1 MSSFQGSKINPSRF
15 SLSQLKI
22 YAYLVPLAAVMLL
35 PIIYIFS
42 TAFKPM
48 DELFAYPP
56 RFFVQKPTMDNFLDI
71 SSYIESSGIPLSR
84 YLFNSIVSALLAVG
98 FTLVISLN
106 AGYVLSKK
114 RFRGKGILF
123 TINTMALMFVPQAVQ
138 IPRYLIIEKSHLIDN
153 FLILFLPLLAM
164 PVGLFLVKLFI
175 DQVPDALIEAAR
187 IDGAGEARIFW
198 KIAMPMLRPAWAT
211 LIVFAFVANWND
223 YFSPLVFTNSD
234 AMKTLPLAIQSIA
247 GGPGAASLATAG
259 SMAASTFVMTLPTVL
274 IYTFMQSKVLSTMSY
289 SGIKA

>member
-138 IPRYLIIEKSHLIDN
+138 IPRYLFIEYAHLRDQYP
-153 FLILFLPLLAM
+153 ILFLPLLAM
-164 PVGLFLVKLFI
+164 PVGLFLVKQFI

-187 IDGAGEARIFW
+187 IDGAGDFRIVTSI
-198 KIAMPMLRPAWAT
+198 IAPIVKPALATVAILAFQASWNNAEISTYYVNNDMMRTFAFYLSSMIVGMGNNVAGRGILAAAT
-211 LIVFAFVANWND
+211 L
-223 YFSPLVFTNSD
+223 
-234 AMKTLPLAIQSIA
+234 
-247 GGPGAASLATAG
+247 
-259 SMAASTFVMTLPTVL
+259 VMFIPNLL
-274 IYTFMQSKVLSTMSY
+274 IFIFMQNKVLNTMAH
-289 SGIKA
+289 SGIK

>member
-106 AGYVLSKK
+106 AG
-114 RFRGKGILF
+114 
-123 TINTMALMFVPQAVQ
+123 
-138 IPRYLIIEKSHLIDN
+138 
-153 FLILFLPLLAM
+153 PL
-164 PVGLFLVKLFI
+164 
-175 DQVPDALIEAAR
+175 Q
-187 IDGAGEARIFW
+187 
-198 KIAMPMLRPAWAT
+198 
-211 LIVFAFVANWND
+211 
-223 YFSPLVFTNSD
+223 
-234 AMKTLPLAIQSIA
+234 KTLPRQRDSLHHQHH
-247 GGPGAASLATAG
+247 GAD
-259 SMAASTFVMTLPTVL
+259 VRP
-274 IYTFMQSKVLSTMSY
+274 
-289 SGIKA
+289 SGRADPPVSDH

>member
-164 PVGLFLVKLFI
+164 PVGC
-175 DQVPDALIEAAR
+175 
-187 IDGAGEARIFW
+187 
-198 KIAMPMLRPAWAT
+198 
-211 LIVFAFVANWND
+211 
-223 YFSPLVFTNSD
+223 SS
-234 AMKTLPLAIQSIA
+234 S
-247 GGPGAASLATAG
+247 S
-259 SMAASTFVMTLPTVL
+259 S
-274 IYTFMQSKVLSTMSY
+274 LSTRFPMP
-289 SGIKA
+289 

>member
-84 YLFNSIVSALLAVG
+84 YLFQQHRVRPSGGGIH
-98 FTLVISLN
+98 
-106 AGYVLSKK
+106 AGDLSQ
-114 RFRGKGILF
+114 RRIC
-123 TINTMALMFVPQAVQ
+123 
-138 IPRYLIIEKSHLIDN
+138 
-153 FLILFLPLLAM
+153 PL
-164 PVGLFLVKLFI
+164 
-175 DQVPDALIEAAR
+175 Q
-187 IDGAGEARIFW
+187 
-198 KIAMPMLRPAWAT
+198 
-211 LIVFAFVANWND
+211 
-223 YFSPLVFTNSD
+223 
-234 AMKTLPLAIQSIA
+234 KTLPRQRDSLHHQHH
-247 GGPGAASLATAG
+247 GAD
-259 SMAASTFVMTLPTVL
+259 VRP
-274 IYTFMQSKVLSTMSY
+274 
-289 SGIKA
+289 SGRADPPVSDH

>member
-84 YLFNSIVSALLAVG
+84 YLFNSIH
-98 FTLVISLN
+98 
-106 AGYVLSKK
+106 AGDLSQ
-114 RFRGKGILF
+114 RRIC
-123 TINTMALMFVPQAVQ
+123 
-138 IPRYLIIEKSHLIDN
+138 
-153 FLILFLPLLAM
+153 PL
-164 PVGLFLVKLFI
+164 
-175 DQVPDALIEAAR
+175 Q
-187 IDGAGEARIFW
+187 
-198 KIAMPMLRPAWAT
+198 
-211 LIVFAFVANWND
+211 
-223 YFSPLVFTNSD
+223 
-234 AMKTLPLAIQSIA
+234 KTLPRQRDSLHHQHH
-247 GGPGAASLATAG
+247 GAD
-259 SMAASTFVMTLPTVL
+259 VRP
-274 IYTFMQSKVLSTMSY
+274 
-289 SGIKA
+289 SGRADPPVSDH

>member
-98 FTLVISLN
+98 FTLVISQ
-106 AGYVLSKK
+106 
-114 RFRGKGILF
+114 RRIC
-123 TINTMALMFVPQAVQ
+123 
-138 IPRYLIIEKSHLIDN
+138 
-153 FLILFLPLLAM
+153 PL
-164 PVGLFLVKLFI
+164 
-175 DQVPDALIEAAR
+175 Q
-187 IDGAGEARIFW
+187 
-198 KIAMPMLRPAWAT
+198 
-211 LIVFAFVANWND
+211 
-223 YFSPLVFTNSD
+223 
-234 AMKTLPLAIQSIA
+234 KTLPRQRDSLHHQHH
-247 GGPGAASLATAG
+247 GAD
-259 SMAASTFVMTLPTVL
+259 VRP
-274 IYTFMQSKVLSTMSY
+274 
-289 SGIKA
+289 SGRADPPVSDH

>member
-123 TINTMALMFVPQAVQ
+123 TINTMAL
-138 IPRYLIIEKSHLIDN
+138 
-153 FLILFLPLLAM
+153 
-164 PVGLFLVKLFI
+164 
-175 DQVPDALIEAAR
+175 
-187 IDGAGEARIFW
+187 
-198 KIAMPMLRPAWAT
+198 
-211 LIVFAFVANWND
+211 
-223 YFSPLVFTNSD
+223 
-234 AMKTLPLAIQSIA
+234 
-247 GGPGAASLATAG
+247 
-259 SMAASTFVMTLPTVL
+259 
-274 IYTFMQSKVLSTMSY
+274 
-289 SGIKA
+289 